1 MNLQENIHR
10 IKDMMGLNESVVPF
24 ELFGI
29 TERLIGYKT
38 ANFALY
44 AHLFSKLYDAYEKG
58 NLEKEYSILM
68 SDDNAN
74 KKMVKYFYNFIINNT
89 KFFEDKEVFTESNIH
104 NHINEEK
111 NPPRFISSKVD
122 EEMYSLIE
130 DMIRI
135 KYGEIRTEK
144 QGNDD
149 RDLDAIVLY
158 NSDGDEI
165 ADISRAYYDRNPEYN
180 TLWIQE
186 EIDSN
191 KFVDELTQYI
201 PIDRRIREDYVKNYF
216 SWKYG
221 EGKRIVFINS
231 KGGY

>member
-10 IKDMMGLNESVVPF
+10 IKEMMGINE
-24 ELFGI
+24 E
-29 TERLIGYKT
+29 LIGYKT

-44 AHLFSKLYDAYEKG
+44 AHLFTKLYNAYKKG

-68 SDDNAN
+68 SDDNVN

-201 PIDRRIREDYVKNYF
+201 PINRRIREDYVKNYF

>member
-1 MNLQENIHR
+1 
-10 IKDMMGLNESVVPF
+10 MMGLNE
-24 ELFGI
+24 E
-29 TERLIGYKT
+29 LIGYKT

-44 AHLFSKLYDAYEKG
+44 AHLFTKLYDAYKKG

-68 SDDNAN
+68 SDNNVN
-74 KKMVKYFYNFIINNT
+74 KKMVKYFYNFIIDNA
-89 KFFEDKEVFTESNIH
+89 KFFEDKEVFNESNIH
-104 NHINEEK
+104 NYINEET
-111 NPPRFISSKVD
+111 NPPRFISPKID

-144 QGNDD
+144 LGNDD

-165 ADISRAYYDRNPEYN
+165 ADISRAYYDRKPEIY

-191 KFVDELTQYI
+191 KFVDDLTQYI
-201 PIDRRIREDYVKNYF
+201 PLDIRIREDYVKNYF

-221 EGKRIVFINS
+221 EGKRIIFINS

>member
-1 MNLQENIHR
+1 MRLQESIRKILKEETNRLRPSVIS
-10 IKDMMGLNESVVPF
+10 KDVDDVV
-24 ELFGI
+24 
-29 TERLIGYKT
+29 
-38 ANFALY
+38 
-44 AHLFSKLYDAYEKG
+44 
-58 NLEKEYSILM
+58 
-68 SDDNAN
+68 
-74 KKMVKYFYNFIINNT
+74 YNVI
-89 KFFEDKEVFTESNIH
+89 D
-104 NHINEEK
+104 
-111 NPPRFISSKVD
+111 
-122 EEMYSLIE
+122 
-130 DMIRI
+130 DMIRLN
-135 KYGEIRTEK
+135 YGEIRTEK

-201 PIDRRIREDYVKNYF
+201 PINRRIREDYVKNYF

>member
-1 MNLQENIHR
+1 MWLIKKDKNDISDSYSPYEDEN
-10 IKDMMGLNESVVPF
+10 
-24 ELFGI
+24 
-29 TERLIGYKT
+29 
-38 ANFALY
+38 
-44 AHLFSKLYDAYEKG
+44 
-58 NLEKEYSILM
+58 
-68 SDDNAN
+68 
-74 KKMVKYFYNFIINNT
+74 
-89 KFFEDKEVFTESNIH
+89 
-104 NHINEEK
+104 
-111 NPPRFISSKVD
+111 
-122 EEMYSLIE
+122 
-130 DMIRI
+130 
-135 KYGEIRTEK
+135 
-144 QGNDD
+144 
-149 RDLDAIVLY
+149 

-201 PIDRRIREDYVKNYF
+201 PINRRIREDYVKNYF